1 MRKVSLLASIMF
13 CIGIMFSSCVKEE
26 NLAADIAGTYKGT
39 NYFSKATETNALVV
53 ITEID
58 NNHVSVQY
66 DAATKELAYAG
77 SEAKVTKEGNV
88 YKGRRQL
95 KLDPLLFDKVA
106 NDYLKGKISLE
117 QAISILKISRATF
130 FRRLKARNN

>member
-1 MRKVSLLASIMF
+1 MRKVSLLANIMF

-88 YKGRRQL
+88 YKFEGATAIETISGTVEGTTLNLVVLVQG
-95 KLDPLLFDKVA
+95 VEMA
-106 NDYLKGKISLE
+106 NIIAEKE
-117 QAISILKISRATF
+117 
-130 FRRLKARNN
+130 